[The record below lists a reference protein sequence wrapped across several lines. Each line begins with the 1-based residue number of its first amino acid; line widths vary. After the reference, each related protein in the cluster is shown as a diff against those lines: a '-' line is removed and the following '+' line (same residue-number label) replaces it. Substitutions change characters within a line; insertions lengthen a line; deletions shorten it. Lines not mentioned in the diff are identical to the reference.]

1 MNIKELIDAGP
12 SPRYRLR
19 AIAVQYYREIEAA
32 RRLPRTW
39 PEIATALGLP
49 PERWPGLARAYR
61 KVAQDFGGAPPCA
74 DVQANPSI
82 VQKPDAKAVVSKNLK
97 IDI

>member
-61 KVAQDFGGAPPCA
+61 KVGRDYGGSPPRAVEQNAPE
-74 DVQANPSI
+74 NPGM
-82 VQKPDAKAVVSKNLK
+82 VKVSGGKNIR
-97 IDI
+97 IDL